1 MPVLDP
7 LALEPHADAVVPDDL
22 DQIAADTPEHIEIA
36 GMRVAAES
44 LLYLQRQTVHA
55 FPHVGPAHRQPHPH
69 AAWNRDHRRAS
80 ALMTA
85 EARSTG
91 IEPGMRTR
99 ILPANSTSIADSLQL
114 ASSVAWPGLSD
125 EAIRT
130 CAKPDAAARSSCR
143 QR

>member
-1 MPVLDP
+1 
-7 LALEPHADAVVPDDL
+7 
-22 DQIAADTPEHIEIA
+22 
-36 GMRVAAES
+36 MRVAAES
-44 LLYLQRQTVHA
+44 LLYQLRQTVHA

-143 QR
+143 QRQIWPGEPSARRATSRTTAPGAKPAATISRF